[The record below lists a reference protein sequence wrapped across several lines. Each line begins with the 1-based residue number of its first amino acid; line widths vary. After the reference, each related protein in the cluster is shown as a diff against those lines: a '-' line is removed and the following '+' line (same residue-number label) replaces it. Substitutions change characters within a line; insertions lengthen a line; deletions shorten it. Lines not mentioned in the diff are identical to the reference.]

1 MLLGFY
7 VLFLSF
13 LLFSFQK
20 AKNKVRPVDQQIN
33 LVSPKRNE
41 KRRKKVAF
49 VILKTIFKLRNAQK
63 KSKNLLQWWFT
74 DPRFYKSPCFK
85 NLAIFLQMIKT
96 KWCISF
102 FRQTKIFTPCS
113 YTNVWDCFALREKCP
128 NVEFFLV
135 RIFLYSN

>member
-1 MLLGFY
+1 M
-7 VLFLSF
+7 
-13 LLFSFQK
+13 
-20 AKNKVRPVDQQIN
+20 
-33 LVSPKRNE
+33 
-41 KRRKKVAF
+41 
-49 VILKTIFKLRNAQK
+49 ILKTIFKLRNAQK

-113 YTNVWDCFALREKCP
+113 YTNVWDCFFKFCTAWKVSKCGVFSGP
-128 NVEFFLV
+128 YF
-135 RIFLYSN
+135 RIFWLNTEIYSVNLRIQSEYRKIRTRNNPVLGHFSFIYLLTLF